1 MLDAK
6 LNARDGY
13 SPPCKFT
20 TIANMLEETGHP
32 KMAAYMRKHKD
43 EGIVKGCVRAILNAA
58 KPERMETLA
67 WQLEEIGAL

>member
-1 MLDAK
+1 MLDTR

-13 SPPCKFT
+13 HPPCKFT
-20 TIANMLEETGHP
+20 AIANMLEEVQKP
-32 KMAAYMRKHKD
+32 KCAAYMRKFKD
-43 EGIVKGCVRAILNAA
+43 ENLVKGFALAILSSA